1 MPDLKRFGV
10 SLDARLLK
18 RFDTYISQKGYKNR
32 SEAIRDLMRRSFV
45 DREWKVG
52 TDEAVGT
59 ITLVYDRSIRELEQ
73 ELTDFQ
79 HASYR
84 NILSSLHIHLDQS
97 HCLEV
102 VVIKGKSRDIQAI
115 ADRLLGIKGVKHGG
129 LTMTTTGRGLT

>member
-79 HASYR
+79 HASYH

-115 ADRLLGIKGVKHGG
+115 ADKLLGIKGVKHGG

>member
-1 MPDLKRFGV
+1 MSDLKRFGV

-45 DREWKVG
+45 DREWQVG
-52 TDEAVGT
+52 TDVAVGT
-59 ITLVYDRSIRELEQ
+59 ITLVYDRSIRELEP
-73 ELTDFQ
+73 ELSDFQ
-79 HASYR
+79 HEKHR
-84 NILSSLHIHLDQS
+84 NILSALHLHLDQN

-102 VVIKGKSRDIQAI
+102 VVIKGKSRDIQVI

-129 LTMTTTGRGLT
+129 LTMTTTGRGLS